1 VKGGARGGSDKQCFW
16 LPETMDCGTALMA
29 AETQK
34 KKLFETKKR

>member
-1 VKGGARGGSDKQCFW
+1 VAPDTLAPTTADLSGSCG
-16 LPETMDCGTALMA
+16 GTALMA